1 MYLIGIIWWKIST
14 RKGGSSQQ
22 LKRLETS
29 LWRGYVDEVL
39 EELLGRKGY
48 LIQNFRAYLVKHRHR
63 LVNYDLY
70 QSLGYAIG
78 SGSVESTV
86 KRIGARVKL
95 SGAQWLPQSVSK
107 ILRLRCAYLNG
118 DFYLS
123 ISA

>member
-1 MYLIGIIWWKIST
+1 MHNNFQFYLFFLSFVSGQDFLKPCPIRISSFFS
-14 RKGGSSQQ
+14 KP
-22 LKRLETS
+22 
-29 LWRGYVDEVL
+29 
-39 EELLGRKGY
+39 Y
-48 LIQNFRAYLVKHRHR
+48 LAKHRYR

-86 KRIGARVKL
+86 KRIGARVKI

-107 ILRLRCAYLNG
+107 ILHLRCAYLNE
-118 DFYLS
+118 DFSLS